1 MPLPPLEHNRDHLRQ
16 VRRDGG
22 PPHGHDAQARG
33 VRQASLGCGRTRPR
47 PRRVTCSASF
57 TAGSSLPGG
66 ALPLYRGRSFTG
78 RIASASP
85 DAPEPE
91 VRIHSPPALQQR
103 VNKLSV
109 PLNTAGC

>member
-47 PRRVTCSASF
+47 PRRVTGSASYGWF
-57 TAGSSLPGG
+57 VHRGLRHRDLKSAE
-66 ALPLYRGRSFTG
+66 ALVKEL
-78 RIASASP
+78 A
-85 DAPEPE
+85 
-91 VRIHSPPALQQR
+91 
-103 VNKLSV
+103 
-109 PLNTAGC
+109 